1 MELEQKLVVRAP
13 PEAVWALLTDPRRV
27 AGCLPGAAITEQ
39 LDERTWAGTITVKVG
54 PVSTSYK
61 GKVIFE
67 RLDTATRT
75 ADIVAS
81 GQDIRGKGGADLR
94 LSSRLVA
101 VDGGAT
107 EVTVRSD
114 VSVTGILAQ
123 LGRGMIQDVSDQM
136 FQRFAAAMR
145 AQLEAAPVAP
155 AVSGAPGGAPAAPG
169 VPASASPPAE
179 VEPIQAVSFGAQLV
193 VRALGRA
200 ARRPVAVLI
209 VVIAMVVVWWLWFS

>member
-1 MELEQKLVVRAP
+1 MELEQKLVVQAP
-13 PEAVWALLTDPRRV
+13 PEAVWSLLTDPRRV

-39 LDERTWAGTITVKVG
+39 LDEKTWAGTITVKVG

-75 ADIVAS
+75 AEIVAS
-81 GQDIRGKGGADLR
+81 GQDIRGKGGADMR
-94 LSSRLVA
+94 MTSRLLA
-101 VDGGAT
+101 LDGGAT

-145 AQLEAAPVAP
+145 AQLEAAPAP
-155 AVSGAPGGAPAAPG
+155 A
-169 VPASASPPAE
+169 
-179 VEPIQAVSFGAQLV
+179 VEPIQAVSFGAGLV

-200 ARRPVAVLI
+200 ARNPVVWVV
-209 VVIAMVVVWWLWFS
+209 VVIVAALVWWFSRS

>member
-1 MELEQKLVVRAP
+1 MELEQKLVVQAP
-13 PEAVWALLTDPRRV
+13 PDAVWAFLTDPHRV
-27 AGCLPGAAITEQ
+27 AGCLPGAAITGQE
-39 LDERTWAGTITVKVG
+39 DEKTWTGTITVKVG

-81 GQDIRGKGGADLR
+81 GQDVRGKGGADMR
-94 LSSRLVA
+94 MNSRLVA

-145 AQLEAAPVAP
+145 AQLEAAP
-155 AVSGAPGGAPAAPG
+155 
-169 VPASASPPAE
+169 ASAAS
-179 VEPIQAVSFGAQLV
+179 EPIQAVSFGAGLA

-200 ARRPVAVLI
+200 ARNPVVW
-209 VVIAMVVVWWLWFS
+209 VVVGIVAALVWWFSRS